1 MRTANKAT
9 KEKFLLAAIAE
20 IKDHGIADFSIRRAA
35 IRCGTT
41 SGAPYRHFKDR
52 NELILEVLRYVNERW
67 YAIQEEL
74 TRDFNGSYREE
85 LVEMSVRYIRFLC
98 ENPEFQTIL
107 AINDCS
113 MTPEQKVEK
122 ARISII
128 TTEIINQYCQ
138 SVNMSAEARERKTY
152 AVRSLIFGASLMIN
166 SGYMPF
172 NEKTIEMARQCIER
186 EFDLA

>member
-20 IKDHGIADFSIRRAA
+20 IKDHGISDFSIRRAA
-35 IRCGTT
+35 MRCGTT

-67 YAIQEEL
+67 FVIQEEL
-74 TRDFNGSYREE
+74 TCDFQGSLREE

-107 AINDCS
+107 TINDCS
-113 MTPEQKVEK
+113 TTPEQKMEK
-122 ARISII
+122 ARISTI
-128 TTEIINQYCQ
+128 TTGIINEYCA
-138 SVNMSAEARERKTY
+138 SVNMTAEDRDRKTY

-172 NEKTIEMARQCIER
+172 NEETLEMARQCIDR